1 MRLSLTRTLAL
12 TAVAG
17 LTLTACGSDAG
28 GGDDSYKIGISQ
40 YVTHPALDSARE
52 GFKEA
57 FEDAGIDVDWDE
69 QNAQADQGTVNNISG
84 NFNQDSDMDL
94 VLAIAT
100 PSAITAATTVQDK
113 PVLFAAVTDPVDAKL
128 VQSWDEPGG
137 NVTGVSDMNPV
148 KEQLELIQRITPDVK
163 TIGIVYS
170 SAESNSVVQLDAAK
184 KAAEELGLEIKESA
198 ITNTSEVQQGVQSL
212 GDVDAI
218 YVPTDNTVVS
228 GLESVIGYG
237 EDRQIPV
244 YAAESDSVERG
255 AIATYGLNYRAHGKQ
270 AGEMAIKV
278 LKDGKK
284 PADLPVET
292 APSDELVITVNEE
305 AAKAMGVE
313 IPQDVL
319 DEAQQSE
326 KSE

>member
-17 LTLTACGSDAG
+17 LALTACGSDAG

-292 APSDELVITVNEE
+292 APSDELVITVNED